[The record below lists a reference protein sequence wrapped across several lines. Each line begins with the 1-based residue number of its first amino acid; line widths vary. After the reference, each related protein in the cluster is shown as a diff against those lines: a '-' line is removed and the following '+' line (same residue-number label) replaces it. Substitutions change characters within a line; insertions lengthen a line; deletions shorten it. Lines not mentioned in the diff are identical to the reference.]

1 MHTVAK
7 LVDTSTCIGC
17 KACEVA
23 CQEWNDQDFSVTGFD
38 GTYQTQADLE
48 HNFWNLIKFNELSRE
63 DGHMTWNM
71 AKYQCMHCV
80 DPGCL
85 KSCPA
90 PGGDL
95 SAEGRHC
102 RFRSQPLHWLRVLH
116 YGLSVRCPAAEPELE
131 EGLQVLAVFGP
142 DGRRAGAG
150 LHQGVSDELLDVR
163 DA

>member
-23 CQEWNDQDFSVTGFD
+23 CQEWNDQDFTVTGFD

-90 PGGDL
+90 PG
-95 SAEGRHC
+95 AIFPTERRH
-102 RFRSQPLHWLRVLH
+102 RRLRPRPLHRLRLLH
-116 YGLSVRCPAAEPELE
+116 YRLSV
-131 EGLQVLAVFGP
+131 
-142 DGRRAGAG
+142 
-150 LHQGVSDELLDVR
+150 
-163 DA
+163 